1 MNTQLSIYIEN
12 VKELIQTQRNLKI
25 VINIFLYGFIGLISA
40 IGIANIFNT
49 ISTNIHLR
57 KREFAMLKSIGMT
70 QKGFKKMLDLE
81 CIFYGTKAL
90 LFGLPIGILV
100 CYLLNRGFGNA
111 IEFAFSLPCSSI
123 IISIVSVY
131 LVVFITMLYSSSKMK
146 KENIIDTL
154 RDENV

>member
-1 MNTQLSIYIEN
+1 
-12 VKELIQTQRNLKI
+12 
-25 VINIFLYGFIGLISA
+25 
-40 IGIANIFNT
+40 
-49 ISTNIHLR
+49 
-57 KREFAMLKSIGMT
+57 MLKSIGMT